1 MYLYPSVGGGLASKV
16 RSTVGDKQPS
26 WSNLCCARL
35 LSMGLNSHGMDRIW
49 GSDVQEELPNLQLL
63 EWKTEG
69 FPKVPCQPGQP
80 CRVPRILSRI
90 LSGIDICVFLSNRIT
105 PV

>member
-1 MYLYPSVGGGLASKV
+1 MYLYPSVSGGLASKV
-16 RSTVGDKQPS
+16 PQAQDKQPS

-63 EWKTEG
+63 VCKTEG
-69 FPKVPCQPGQP
+69 FPKFPCQPGQP
-80 CRVPRILSRI
+80 CRVPRILS
-90 LSGIDICVFLSNRIT
+90 
-105 PV
+105 